1 MQALEPDC
9 CFQTPAV
16 PLTSCVTTGKF
27 FNFSV
32 PPFPLLKMRVIIVS
46 TSQDSCEN

>member
-1 MQALEPDC
+1 MQALEPDY
-9 CFQTPAV
+9 CFQTPAM

-32 PPFPLLKMRVIIVS
+32 PLLPLLKMRVIIAP